1 MTVQIILLV
10 ALAGLSATLAILL
23 FARVRKDRLR
33 VAAIR
38 NMRPEEFSEFL
49 RSNSIGGSIL
59 DVARKVSN
67 LLITAFGC
75 NRIVFL
81 RKKRGVLELNY
92 YHGIKG
98 FQRADFRLPFT
109 RELAELLR
117 ADYLPRGIDLVQQFL
132 PDRMLDKLRD
142 LGFDTFFPIFWRE
155 NLYGIYFI
163 KSSMETRSPSF
174 ALLVASLAQ
183 SLSAAYHI
191 KWHESKMESLQ
202 KQLDQSQKSVSDQ
215 EEDETPQVSRF
226 LKLVRHRNTETVVNR
241 LMDSFRGAAR
251 VDRLSYLYAGRNTGD
266 TPSAFNHG
274 IVRPRPAASHETFQ
288 AVLSAVQDKPLFRLN
303 EVKTASPA
311 VQQWLDEMRK
321 QGLEYVAALPLTS
334 RRAGVLAWGG
344 GEKADAAEKQLQL
357 FKTHA
362 FHLVEN
368 AESFEKMEEM
378 SFTDNLTGLANQR
391 YFFRRLYEEINRA
404 RRYNRHLALIM
415 FDLDELKYTNDT
427 YGHLAGDAVLKQ
439 MGEILRRSIRAID
452 VVARYGGD
460 EFCVIMPEANADMCL
475 KFMERLQNQII
486 DSRFVIEGLDEP
498 LHCTVSIGGA
508 VYPEHADDSK
518 KLIFAADMALL
529 KAKESGRNRS
539 LLFTPSG

>member
-1 MTVQIILLV
+1 MTIQAILLV
-10 ALAGLSATLAILL
+10 ALAGLSATLAIIL
-23 FARVRKDRLR
+23 FVRIRSDRLR
-33 VAAIR
+33 IAAIK
-38 NMRPEEFSEFL
+38 NMRLEEFSDFL
-49 RSNSIGGSIL
+49 KSNSVGGSVVE
-59 DVARKVSN
+59 VARKVSH
-67 LLITAFGC
+67 LLTTAFDC
-75 NRIVFL
+75 DRIVFV
-81 RKKRGVLELNY
+81 RKKRGLLELNY

-98 FQRADFRLPFT
+98 FQRADFRLSFSP
-109 RELAELLR
+109 ELAQLLR
-117 ADYLPRGIDLVQQFL
+117 ADYLPRNIALVQRFL
-132 PDRMLDKLRD
+132 PERMAARLKHF
-142 LGFDTFFPIFWRE
+142 GFDVFFPIFWRE

-163 KSSMETRSPSF
+163 RSNLETRSPSF
-174 ALLVASLAQ
+174 ALLVATLAQ

-191 KWHESKMESLQ
+191 KWHESRTDSLQ
-202 KQLDQSQKSVSDQ
+202 KQLDQSRRVSPVDQ
-215 EEDETPQVSRF
+215 DRTSEVSRF
-226 LKLVRHRNTETVVNR
+226 LKLVKHRNTDTIVSR
-241 LMDSFRGAAR
+241 LMDSFKGAAQ
-251 VDRLSYLYAGRNTGD
+251 VDRLTYLYAARNDGD
-266 TPSAFNHG
+266 APSAFSQG
-274 IVRPRPAASHETFQ
+274 IERPAPAANRETFR
-288 AVLSAVQDKPLFRLN
+288 AVLSAVKSQPPMRL
-303 EVKTASPA
+303 EELKTGDPA
-311 VQQWLDEMRK
+311 VEQWLGQMRK

-344 GEKADAAEKQLQL
+344 GEKTGAAEKQLEL
-357 FKTHA
+357 FKMHA

-378 SFTDNLTGLANQR
+378 SFTDDLTGLANQR

-404 RRYNRHLALIM
+404 RRYNRNLALII

-460 EFCVIMPEANADMCL
+460 EFCVIMPEADAKMCV
-475 KFMERLQNQII
+475 KFMERLQTQII
-486 DSRFVIEGLDEP
+486 NSRFVIEGLDEP

-539 LLFTPSG
+539 LLYARTS